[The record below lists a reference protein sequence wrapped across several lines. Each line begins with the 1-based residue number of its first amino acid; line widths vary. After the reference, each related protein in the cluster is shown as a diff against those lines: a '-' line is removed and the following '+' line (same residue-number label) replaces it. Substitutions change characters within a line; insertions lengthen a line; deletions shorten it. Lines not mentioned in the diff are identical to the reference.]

1 MAEEIAASEPAF
13 VLLGTVTRPHGIK
26 GELKVR
32 PYTARPEN
40 FSRYSMLYLS
50 ESEHGPKTRCVSR
63 QARVNGNQVI
73 LRLDECSTRNQA
85 EEMVGHL
92 VWLATED
99 LPPLQ
104 ADEFYLH
111 TLIGKD
117 VQTVDGRKLGR
128 AEHLLSGSEQDI
140 LLVRH
145 GKEEYLIPIVDGFI
159 HSIEGNIVCLDLP
172 EGLLEI
178 NG

>member
-40 FSRYSMLYLS
+40 FSRYSRLYLS

-99 LPPLQ
+99 LPALQ
-104 ADEFYLH
+104 GDEFYLH

-140 LLVRH
+140 PSCQARQRGIPDSDRGRLHSFDR
-145 GKEEYLIPIVDGFI
+145 GEYR
-159 HSIEGNIVCLDLP
+159 LP
-172 EGLLEI
+172 RPARRAS
-178 NG
+178 